1 VSDAPGRSAMSAF
14 APDRAAPPRGPC
26 CAHRTEVAQMPKDKD
41 THSGPAQNREGGLL
55 RNLILLALPLLS
67 FQRDILHT
75 IKTSLE
81 THKEEHIRAIANLL
95 AFELHALMM
104 ILDPARKLRGRVDDG
119 LERELKHELTEILKK
134 LTHGVIDVV
143 DIQEKIIPHLI
154 DILKE
159 IKNGKHTNTR
169 QA

>member
-1 VSDAPGRSAMSAF
+1 
-14 APDRAAPPRGPC
+14 
-26 CAHRTEVAQMPKDKD
+26 MPNDKD
-41 THSGPAQNREGGLL
+41 TRSGPAQHREGGLL

-81 THKEEHIRAIANLL
+81 THKDEHIKALANLL

-104 ILDPARKLRGRVDDG
+104 ILDPARKLRGRADEG
-119 LERELKHELTEILKK
+119 LERELKHELTEIVKK
-134 LTHGVIDVV
+134 VTHGVIDVV
-143 DIQEKIIPHLI
+143 EIQEKIIPHLI
-154 DILKE
+154 EILKE
-159 IKNGKHTNTR
+159 IKNGKQTNTR